1 MKTNKYM
8 SYKKQGKYN
17 NINSQFFNKN
27 INEAKR
33 LYDPEYGD
41 INKPKIPIH
50 KVKKNSF
57 NVASTKNYL
66 QFKQILNNYMN
77 DYEKLRRQNKIPRY
91 PENKYNYQE
100 FEMKKNYVRELFDNF
115 IDLNGKD
122 EFRDTD
128 AIINSLPEDYGDMF
142 LKNDITKKDYAMR
155 YNMITG
161 RKSEEEEEEKKEN
174 ENAIGNNQYNQ
185 ENQDNNKLN
194 ENCFIENNEEEEE
207 AENENEDNN
216 INDNK
221 NTTDKNNLNNDDNMI
236 EKDDNKKNKIIIQR
250 EKEEDNLNE
259 KNEEDNLDKKE
270 SLIAN
275 NEEENNKINNENNKS
290 NDLDEKN
297 KSDEFNEMNKKLSED
312 KKDFDIKED
321 EKDNNISDNKIENLS
336 KNSDNNKNISE
347 NKINDNINKEENEI
361 LKEEIKPKKFE
372 KLKESENYG
381 VFEEGNISGEKDNEE
396 KYNDFE

>member
-174 ENAIGNNQYNQ
+174 ENAIGDNQYNQ

-221 NTTDKNNLNNDDNMI
+221 NTTDKNNLNNDDNTI
-236 EKDDNKKNKIIIQR
+236 EKDDNKKNKIIIKR

-372 KLKESENYG
+372 KLKESENYE
-381 VFEEGNISGEKDNEE
+381 VFEEGNISGEKENEE